1 MIVIVSKNVRNIW
14 DVKGKRF
21 CHPGLDTTDDWTN
34 SFSTVNYFIII
45 FYFLLFFY
53 LSYIFYKLIFG
64 N

>member
-34 SFSTVNYFIII
+34 SFSTVNFLN
-45 FYFLLFFY
+45 YFLLFMYFY
-53 LSYIFYKLIFG
+53 LLYIFYKLIFDK
-64 N
+64 